1 VVVPLVSADQGGCR
15 GSRGAGF
22 CRSDSK
28 EGRQALARL
37 GMSSPAGPAV
47 ALYNGMVLV
56 HPGNAEAAEALGSTC
71 GQPDWHTT

>member
-1 VVVPLVSADQGGCR
+1 MPGITGI
-15 GSRGAGF
+15 GF
-22 CRSDSK
+22 CHSDSK

-37 GMSSPAGPAV
+37 GVSSPAGPAV

-56 HPGNAEAAEALGSTC
+56 HPGNAEVAEALGSTC